1 MKRLNDRIWEHI
13 KWAGL
18 VASKGEMNTKFL
30 SETLQGIDHFGDG
43 GVCKRTLHLEE
54 TGRESAGSIYLAPD
68 NDQWRATEYGN

>member
-1 MKRLNDRIWEHI
+1 
-13 KWAGL
+13 
-18 VASKGEMNTKFL
+18 MNTKFL